1 MLASLRDL
9 GAQAAQAG
17 AAVEDAVVRVA
28 CDVERG
34 VAAYD
39 ALVGAAVLLVATS
52 VLTLVPRRETVTA
65 QILSARDGHRLERIP
80 GVAVRTRTV
89 TTRFNG
95 RKQRTEK
102 YDVTFPAAPGRPA
115 HKATCD
121 FPPDAT
127 APFPVSVGAPRRPAC
142 QTLWWNDCRLRA
154 RYGGVEY
161 AVTRHDTA
169 SCEPPPAEGTFYY
182 RDGTLT
188 ATNDEAYV
196 VAGLRGVQLL
206 AARAF
211 AWNAARVALIPR
223 YCDYDVAA
231 ALGARAPACAGFV
244 AAYDAAL
251 RLDKAEDVYDLGE
264 RMQRT
269 LGRVLGPEATR
280 VVHGVSRV
288 VRGQNAARLWYE
300 SHLADYELWRCATGR
315 AGGAVGADA
324 GAYLARMLGAYVLVL
339 VPTAWLATR
348 AVRRALP
355 PLSKDAPW
363 QATLRRLPVA
373 LGVLAGLVA
382 GNWGPLA
389 LRAVYRRRL
398 GLSALD
404 VPRMVL

>member
-1 MLASLRDL
+1 MLAWLRDL
-9 GAQAAQAG
+9 GAQAARAG
-17 AAVEDAVVRVA
+17 AAVEDDVVRVA

-34 VAAYD
+34 VAVYD

-52 VLTLVPRRETVTA
+52 VRALVPRREGVTA

-80 GVAVRTRTV
+80 GVAVRPRKVRVAGRT
-89 TTRFNG
+89 
-95 RKQRTEK
+95 QQADK
-102 YDVTFPAAPGRPA
+102 YDVTFPAAPDRPA
-115 HKATCD
+115 RTVTCD
-121 FPPDAT
+121 FPPDPAK
-127 APFPVSVGAPRRPAC
+127 PFPVSVGAPRRPAC

-161 AVTRHDTA
+161 AVTRHDAA

-188 ATNDEAYV
+188 ATNNEAYARAV
-196 VAGLRGVQLL
+196 LRGVQLL

-211 AWNAARVALIPR
+211 AWNAGRAALIPR
-223 YCDYDVAA
+223 YCDYDLAA
-231 ALGARAPACAGFV
+231 ALGARAPACADFV
-244 AAYDAAL
+244 TAYNAAL

-269 LGRVLGPEATR
+269 LGRVLGPTATR
-280 VVHGVSRV
+280 AVHGASRA

-300 SHLADYELWRCATGR
+300 SHVADYELWRCATGR
-315 AGGAVGADA
+315 AGGALGADA
-324 GAYLARMLGAYVLVL
+324 GAYLARLLGAYVLVL
-339 VPTAWLATR
+339 VPAAWLATR

-355 PLSKDAPW
+355 PLARDAPW

-373 LGVLAGLVA
+373 LGALAGLVA
-382 GNWGPLA
+382 ASWAPLA
-389 LRAVYRRRL
+389 LRAVDRRRL
-398 GLSALD
+398 GLGALD